1 MVKSTKDL
9 KKTKTNPRLITE
21 GALEKLNE
29 NLTRFGDLG
38 GVIYNVQLKE
48 LVSGNQRTSLFNL
61 KSKNKIEYTEQLKTP
76 TEDGTTA
83 YGYIIVDNQK
93 FSYREVEWEEE
104 KHKAAVL
111 LANTH
116 AGKFDFLMLE
126 TEFANIDFE
135 GLGMDDLKADLD
147 RFVYGEESSENEVHQ
162 DDEDVDLSQFFEED
176 TEGKN
181 KIPKL
186 KIILEYVEEEYELV
200 KNALAKIAQ
209 TPEAS
214 VWKLLEL

>member
-61 KSKNKIEYTEQLKTP
+61 KSKNKIEYTETLKTP

-83 YGYIIVDNQK
+83 YGYILIDNQK
-93 FSYREVEWEEE
+93 FSYREVEWDEE

-116 AGKFDFLMLE
+116 AGKFDFSMLE
-126 TEFANIDFE
+126 SEFANIDFE
-135 GLGMDDLKADLD
+135 GLGMDDLKMSLD
-147 RFVYGEESSENEVHQ
+147 RFVLG
-162 DDEDVDLSQFFEED
+162 DLEDVDSSEGDNTEYGNNENGETSKNRKLSDIFIVPPFSVLD
-176 TEGKN
+176 TRQAYWQDRKRYWLSLGIKSEIGRGG
-181 KIPKL
+181 
-186 KIILEYVEEEYELV
+186 
-200 KNALAKIAQ
+200 A
-209 TPEAS
+209 
-214 VWKLLEL
+214 